1 MLSLNFYMKKIDG
14 CDLGTLK
21 IGGRAIVY
29 MDGRRY
35 LTSPITDYF
44 VAGGIV
50 RIHTANSV
58 YSTKED

>member
-1 MLSLNFYMKKIDG
+1 MKKIDG

-21 IGGRAIVY
+21 IGGRARVY